1 MEQYFILAAAVAGLF
16 GGAVAGYFARQ
27 TIAKKQAGSIEAKL
41 TKLVEDAK
49 TEARETLLKAKDK
62 SVKIVEEA
70 QREAKEREH
79 ALERHEERIL
89 KREELLEH
97 RLAGAEK
104 AGAELAEKIERVRA
118 VREEVEAARAK
129 ADAKLAEVAKLTEA
143 EAKQEIMRLAETKSS
158 EALGRHLQKLEQ
170 GNLDAVEARARE
182 IMATAIQRYSRTHVA
197 DITTSVVAL
206 PDDEMKGRI
215 IGREGRNIKA
225 LERLTGVDIIVDDTP
240 GAITLSSFDP
250 IRREVAKMAVAKLVA
265 DGRIQPARIEE
276 KVEEARAEMKKKI
289 QEAGEAAVYET
300 GILDFPQPLVQLLG
314 RLAFRV
320 SYGQNVLLHSIEA
333 AHLATMIAKEL
344 GADEEVAKRAALLH
358 DIGKAIDHE
367 VEGSHLELG
376 RKILSKYSVAEPVI
390 QAMEAHHEDYP
401 FRTPEALIVAAAEAI
416 SAARPGARRDTVE
429 NYIKRLEELEKVA
442 TSFEGV
448 EKVYAI
454 QAGREVRVFVT
465 PEKVDD
471 YAAMKLA
478 RDIADRI
485 EEELRYPGEIKVN
498 VIRELRAV
506 EYAK

>member
-1 MEQYFILAAAVAGLF
+1 MEQFFILAVSLGGLVV
-16 GGAVAGYFARQ
+16 GSVAGYYARQ

-41 TKLVEDAK
+41 SKLVEDAK
-49 TEARETLLKAKDK
+49 TEARETLLQAKDK
-62 SVKIVEEA
+62 AVKVLEEA
-70 QREAKEREH
+70 KRDEKER
-79 ALERHEERIL
+79 AQVLERHEERLL
-89 KREELLEH
+89 KREELLEQK
-97 RLAGAEK
+97 LAGIEK
-104 AGAELAEKIERVRA
+104 TDRELAEKIERVKA
-118 VREEVEAARAK
+118 IREEAESLRGK
-129 ADAKLAEVAKLTEA
+129 AEEKLAHVAKLSEG
-143 EAKQEIMRLAETKSS
+143 EAKQEIIRLAERKQAD
-158 EALGRHLQKLEQ
+158 ELAHHLQRLEQDKLE
-170 GNLDAVEARARE
+170 AVEKRALDV
-182 IMATAIQRYSRTHVA
+182 MATAIQRYSRTHVA
-197 DITTSVVAL
+197 DITTSVVTL
-206 PDDEMKGRI
+206 PDDDMKGRI

-240 GAITLSSFDP
+240 GAITLSGFDP
-250 IRREVAKMAVAKLVA
+250 IRREVAKSAIAKLVV

-276 KVEEARAEMKKKI
+276 KVEEARSEIKKKI

-300 GILDFPQPLVQLLG
+300 GILDFPPPLVQLLG

-333 AHLATMIAKEL
+333 AHLADMIAREL
-344 GADEEVAKRAALLH
+344 GANVEVAKKAALLH

-376 RKILSKYSVAEPVI
+376 RKILAKYHIPEAVI

-401 FRTPEALIVAAAEAI
+401 FMTPEAMIVAAAESV

-429 NYIKRLEELEKVA
+429 NYIRRLEELEKVA
-442 TSFEGV
+442 NSFEGV
-448 EKVYAI
+448 DKSYAI
-454 QAGREVRVFVT
+454 QAGREVRVFVV
-465 PEKVDD
+465 PDKVDD
-471 YAAMKLA
+471 YAALKLA

>member
-1 MEQYFILAAAVAGLF
+1 MEQLLFLAAAVAGLF
-16 GGAVAGYFARQ
+16 AGAIAGYYARQ
-27 TIAKKQAGSIEAKL
+27 TIARKQAGSIEAKL
-41 TKLVEDAK
+41 SKLVEDAK
-49 TEARETLLKAKDK
+49 NEARETLLKAKDK
-62 SVKIVEEA
+62 AVQILGDA
-70 QREAKEREH
+70 QREVKERERGI
-79 ALERHEERIL
+79 ERHEERLL
-89 KREELLEH
+89 KREELLE
-97 RLAGAEK
+97 RKLTDTEK
-104 AGAELAEKIERVRA
+104 TEAELTEKIERVKVLKEEIEA
-118 VREEVEAARAK
+118 VRLK

-143 EAKQEIMRLAETKSS
+143 EAKREIMRLAETKSS
-158 EALGRHLQKLEQ
+158 DDLARYLQKLEHDK
-170 GNLDAVEARARE
+170 LDAVEARARE

-197 DITTSVVAL
+197 DITTSVVTL
-206 PDDEMKGRI
+206 PDDDMKGRI

-250 IRREVAKMAVAKLVA
+250 IRREIARVAIAKLVA

-300 GILDFPQPLVQLLG
+300 GILDFAQPLVQLLG

-333 AHLATMIAKEL
+333 AHLATMIAREL
-344 GADEEVAKRAALLH
+344 GADGEVAKRAALLH

-376 RKILSKYSVAEPVI
+376 RKILSKYHVAEPVI

-401 FRTPEALIVAAAEAI
+401 FRTPEALIVAAAESI

-465 PEKVDD
+465 PEKIDD
-471 YAAMKLA
+471 YGAMKLA